1 MQAPVPI
8 LLSLAQA
15 VRTVQGEQHVS
26 MICYVL
32 LRNHEFLA
40 DVEAEIPKLLEKH
53 PHCHSLEDL
62 MNDTKA
68 SKEVAG
74 QFTV

>member
-1 MQAPVPI
+1 M
-8 LLSLAQA
+8 
-15 VRTVQGEQHVS
+15 S